1 MADELN
7 SRIQRLI
14 ANLQESRKALDDN
27 SKEAIKLDKNLEK
40 LISGLSATNLSTGVE
55 KTLLEYKKLLDAMDQ
70 SYIKTLRLNKAFIN
84 TSQLIKYGRETPIQ
98 VSEIKA
104 LPAGK
109 PRLLLPA
116 PGESSWPA
124 EPTGKTNEEYQVRL
138 QQRLNQ
144 LRQEGVIILQAAT
157 AETQKEAAA
166 IERELAWQQ
175 RLKELDAQ
183 NILVTPAPTQNSFA
197 ESLEA
202 QQRATQERLIIEK
215 KITEEAKKQAD
226 YADGIRADAEDRST
240 PNPYDNLTP
249 DETTAQRKRRENNTK
264 RWAALDK
271 LFDPETATRI
281 REVVS
286 AYKVGAADLDKIV
299 QNAATG
305 DTRLEFNKIDQLTK
319 SVAKL
324 RATINASGDI
334 SIKNIL
340 TEDAQKIEDNTKRWN
355 NLNKTM
361 GEYRAERTKASAQKI
376 DPNFGPETLEKVTRV
391 GDSGVFRSTFK
402 YYEEGTGVLNR
413 LDLVTDK
420 FGNTLVD
427 TQKRFRSF
435 AGEVTRNMGEFLKW
449 SIAVGLVYTPLQ
461 KLGELT
467 KTMIDNEAKLAD
479 ITVVLGNSTKT
490 MRELFDAA
498 AKVAQETGETL
509 NGTLEA
515 YAQAY
520 KAAGGA
526 STATERFNNANQ
538 LLSDSLILSK
548 VSTLNEAEAI
558 DTLSAA
564 LRQTG
569 LQLDQGSKLL
579 DKWVAVSKVANVD
592 VGSLATGF
600 AIVGDAAEA
609 AGVDTDKL
617 NAILGV
623 LAESGIAGTKELG
636 NQAKAIISG
645 FQSDQAQKALNN
657 LGIATKTAAGEMRN
671 FFDVLQDVQRLR
683 QQGLINDTQLSA
695 LTLAWGG
702 GTRRQAVVQTI
713 IESTKL
719 SDIEATSSMAE
730 TGTAA
735 EAMGKKL
742 DTVQTSLTR
751 LNNSFQELAQS
762 LGDEGGLLDAF
773 KLILDVV
780 TGVVDGLGELM
791 QIMGRSGPMLIG
803 ILSAAA
809 FMNSKGPM
817 FKASLVSRIAGGVG
831 DLVGGIIPPSQNAQR
846 FTSNGWQTATKNSV
860 AENTSNW
867 IAGNTKIGGKQFS
880 NLGSIASLGLIT
892 SGAIGSAVDKDY
904 GKMGAQIA
912 GGFIGLAIS
921 GGNPIGAAIGMSIG
935 ETFINALESSK
946 PKFENLFT
954 LKFKG
959 ETPETKEDIAAAQKD
974 AIAELMKISVTATNG
989 SIMEQAIEAII
1000 GSKRKYEALLS
1011 TDTDAAKEAAD
1022 IINKAYGTTKLEY
1035 TPGKTFEPGT
1045 LSEEDYALL
1054 MTSKAAQTD
1063 PVLQEKLD
1071 LVIAQIQNATGI
1083 TPEQRTQN
1091 QIADESKKNASGVWK
1106 ELLQGLV
1113 SQSKDDLRSQ
1123 LSSGEVTNAQ
1133 YRNQSTRLGGADVL
1147 LAQWEIALGDLGSL
1161 PGDAADDFEK
1171 LMEVLRNAPDET
1183 VTYMTTLATEVETAR
1198 IAMGKL
1204 TPGTKEYAE
1213 AAKKVGEALAMAD
1226 AYLIQ
1231 TNKDL
1236 AAQTSLLQNV
1246 DLTDRGEKDIDAII
1260 AKSEDLLE
1268 QLLSSSGFSDTV
1280 ISAKMQDVVAISVWD
1295 GSKYIKKFVPRD
1307 AVNLMSLAESEL
1319 EESGLISSD
1328 KEKGIGFST
1337 YDVTSQQLA
1346 SIVNG
1351 PQYEQMAKDLEA
1363 LGYKLDEQ
1371 TEIAVTSEGSLNSY
1385 TKDWKIVQYLLQQI
1399 LETEKDQLEGFYNF
1413 PADMFPYI
1421 PVTPGML
1428 SLMQNGGG
1436 GVGGI
1441 IPEPENT
1448 RVPAGVRGEQKGP
1461 AGRIPIVDLIDTID
1475 QTVKSAT
1482 AQVNNVSDK
1491 LDWINKPRPTPLYE
1505 GSSMNQYRT
1514 PLEPEKEIIG
1524 ESAGEIKPL
1533 QDTLT
1538 LDTAPLTAAIGAAML
1553 NFSQTVLKNLSTRLA
1568 LNINNRMVLQ
1578 VSGRVLAEIVRPYL
1592 KDELIRYS
1600 NTGGSSVSVNVV

>member
-70 SYIKTLRLNKAFIN
+70 GYIKTLRLNNAFIN

-166 IERELAWQQ
+166 IERELVWQQ

-202 QQRATQERLIIEK
+202 QQRATQERLVIEK

-240 PNPYDNLTP
+240 PNPYGGLTP
-249 DETTAQRKRRENNTK
+249 EETTAQKNRRENNTK
-264 RWAALDK
+264 RWEALDK
-271 LFDPETATRI
+271 LFAPETATRI

-305 DTRLEFNKIDQLTK
+305 DTRLEFNKIDQLTG

-361 GEYRAERTKASAQKI
+361 GEYRAEKTKAAAQKI
-376 DPNFGPETLEKVTRV
+376 DPNFGPETLDRVTRV
-391 GDSGVFRSTFK
+391 GDSGIFRSTFK

-719 SDIEATSSMAE
+719 SDIEATSAMAE

-809 FMNSKGPM
+809 IMNSKGPM

-831 DLVGGIIPPSQNAQR
+831 SAAGYLAQE
-846 FTSNGWQTATKNSV
+846 FTSAGRTPTT
-860 AENTSNW
+860 TSFAMGRRVDEGTTNW
-867 IAGNTKIGGKQFS
+867 LAGSTPIGGKQFS
-880 NLGSIASLGLIT
+880 NMGSIASLGLIT
-892 SGAIGSAVDKDY
+892 AGAIGSAIDKDY

-954 LKFKG
+954 LKVAG
-959 ETPETKEDIAAAQKD
+959 EAPKTEEDIAKAQKE
-974 AIAELMKISVTATNG
+974 AIA
-989 SIMEQAIEAII
+989 
-1000 GSKRKYEALLS
+1000 ALLDITPVNRSQGSMLEPMILEKELATS
-1011 TDTDAAKEAAD
+1011 TTAFKEAVD
-1022 IINKAYGTTKLEY
+1022 IINKAYGSTKLTY
-1035 TPGKTFEPGT
+1035 TPGQVAKEGT
-1045 LSEEDYALL
+1045 LSREDYALL
-1054 MTSKAAQTD
+1054 RTSKAAQTD
-1063 PVLQEKLD
+1063 PILQAKLD
-1071 LVIAQIQNATGI
+1071 QVIAQIQLATGI
-1083 TPEQRTQN
+1083 TPEQQTQT
-1091 QIADESKKNASGVWK
+1091 QIADDAKKAKDTIWK

-1113 SQSKDDLRSQ
+1113 SQSKDNLRSQ

-1147 LAQWEIALGDLGSL
+1147 LAQWEMALGGLGSL

-1491 LDWINKPRPTPLYE
+1491 LDWINKPRPIPLYE